1 MRLGKPTETFA
12 ATGPAPFAMLTPAT
26 MRTLGATEAIIHIGS
41 MFTGKVGSIS
51 AQAYVVEFTNG
62 ERICT
67 LNQRDD
73 ETFDEFQCI

>member
-1 MRLGKPTETFA
+1 
-12 ATGPAPFAMLTPAT
+12 